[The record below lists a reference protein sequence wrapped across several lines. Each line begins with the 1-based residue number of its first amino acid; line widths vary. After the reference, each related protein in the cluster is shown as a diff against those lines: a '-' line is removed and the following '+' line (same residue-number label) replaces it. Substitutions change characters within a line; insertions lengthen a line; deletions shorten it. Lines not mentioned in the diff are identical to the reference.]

1 MANQSKKYAIPMEVT
16 EETITDFGIDR
27 KEVKAVKMR
36 GRKIKCIFVPSTK
49 EQYLAY
55 MQPLEAEWK
64 QDEREGRCRIKGKS
78 GKLVR
83 CPESNKCENCPYGNT
98 VVKEINKPAS
108 MEYLTEKNLEP
119 SYDNFEDGVLYDV
132 ILKSLIQRLASIKP
146 VYGEIFQM
154 MYDQRTQ
161 KAMKE
166 ELGIP
171 QRTLSDHIKKIRS
184 ILKPVAKK
192 IFDR

>member
-1 MANQSKKYAIPMEVT
+1 MAKQYAIPMEVT
-16 EETITDFGIDR
+16 EETIADFGIDR
-27 KEVKAVKMR
+27 KEVKTVKVR

-64 QDEREGRCRIKGKS
+64 QDEREGRCRVKGKS

-83 CPESNKCENCPYGNT
+83 CPESNKCENCKYGKT
-98 VVKEINKPAS
+98 VVKEMNKPAS
-108 MEYLTEKNLEP
+108 MEFLVERNGDP

-132 ILKSLIQRLASIKP
+132 ILKSLIHRLTSIKP

-161 KAMKE
+161 KAMEE

-184 ILKPVAKK
+184 ILRPVAKK

>member
-27 KEVKAVKMR
+27 KEVKTVKVR
-36 GRKIKCIFVPSTK
+36 GRKLKCIFVPVTK
-49 EQYLAY
+49 EQYLTY

-64 QDEREGRCRIKGKS
+64 RDEREGRCRVKGKS

-83 CPESNKCENCPYGNT
+83 CPESNKCENCKYGKT

-108 MEYLTEKNLEP
+108 MEYLAEKNFDP
-119 SYDNFEDGVLYDV
+119 SFDDFEDGVLYDV
-132 ILKSLIQRLASIKP
+132 ILKSLIQRLTSINP
-146 VYGEIFQM
+146 IYGEIFQM

-161 KAMKE
+161 KAMEE

-171 QRTLSDHIKKIRS
+171 QRTLSDHIKKIRC
-184 ILKPVAKK
+184 ILKPIAKD
-192 IFDR
+192 IFNR

>member
-1 MANQSKKYAIPMEVT
+1 MAKQYSIPMEVT
-16 EETITDFGIDR
+16 AETIRDFGIDP
-27 KEVKAVKMR
+27 KDVKTVKMR
-36 GRKIKCIFVPSTK
+36 GRKFKCIFVPATK

-64 QDEREGRCRIKGKS
+64 QDECEGRCQVKGKS

-83 CPESNKCENCPYGNT
+83 CPESNKCENCKYGKT

-108 MEYLTEKNLEP
+108 MKYLAEKNFDP
-119 SYDNFEDGVLYDV
+119 SFDDFEDGVLYDV
-132 ILKSLIQRLASIKP
+132 ILKSLIQRLTSINP
-146 VYGEIFQM
+146 AYGDIFQM

-161 KAMKE
+161 KAMEE

-171 QRTLSDHIKKIRS
+171 QRTLSDYIKKIRS

>member
-1 MANQSKKYAIPMEVT
+1 MAKKYAIPMEVT

-27 KEVKAVKMR
+27 KEVKTVKVR
-36 GRKIKCIFVPSTK
+36 GRRFKCIFVPATK

-55 MQPLEAEWK
+55 MQPLEAKWK
-64 QDEREGRCRIKGKS
+64 QDEREGRCRVKGKS

-83 CPESNKCENCPYGNT
+83 CPESNKCENCKYGKT
-98 VVKEINKPAS
+98 VVKEMNKPAS
-108 MEYLTEKNLEP
+108 MEFLVERNGDP
-119 SYDNFEDGVLYDV
+119 SDDNFEDGVLYSV
-132 ILKSLIQRLASIKP
+132 ILKNLIQRLTSINP
-146 VYGEIFQM
+146 LYGEIFQM

-161 KAMKE
+161 KAMEE

-184 ILKPVAKK
+184 ILKPVAKE
-192 IFDR
+192 IFNR